1 MKNYTKNTSKI
12 ARICAFCGKI
22 FYRWPSQY
30 NEGRGKFCSKL
41 CKAKSESH
49 PKTPFPSKIIR
60 HKYFALRMPSH
71 PRSNTNGYVFEHIL
85 IAEKKIGRKLKQGE
99 VVHHID
105 GNRLN
110 NDPNNLLAM
119 MLGEHFRYHN
129 TKWQIPESEKIE
141 YMKLLAVY
149 QQRII

>member
-41 CKAKSESH
+41 CKAKSESQ
-49 PKTPFPSKIIR
+49 PKTPFPSKITR
-60 HKYFALRMPSH
+60 HKYFAIRIPSH
-71 PRSNTNGYVFEHIL
+71 PRSHTNGYVYEHIL

-110 NDPNNLLAM
+110 NDPNNLLVM

-129 TKWQIPESEKIE
+129 TKWQISESEKIKF
-141 YMKLLAVY
+141 MKSLAMH
-149 QQRII
+149 Q